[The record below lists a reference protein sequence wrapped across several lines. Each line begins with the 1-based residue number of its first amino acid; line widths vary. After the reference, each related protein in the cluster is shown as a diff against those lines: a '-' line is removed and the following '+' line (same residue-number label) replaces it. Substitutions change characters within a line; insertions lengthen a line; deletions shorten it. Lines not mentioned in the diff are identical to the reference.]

1 MQVTHRECGASPV
14 LSRQVAVRCPMW
26 NFAAATM
33 HSQLW
38 NHRTANQVGTAHL
51 ARNANNTARR
61 IIRAAIARIEFG
73 FATFAKIPYPD
84 PEMRELMTLLDEF
97 QVTTQ
102 RNDLTSAIRH
112 NFRQENLQTSK
123 TPKLTM
129 SKSINPAKLHADRL
143 TTSAGNPIADNHNSL
158 SAAAGRCRT
167 FALAE
172 LCNAALSTVKIYAF
186 GPLRRRKPLTPD
198 CPSLSE
204 RS

>member
-1 MQVTHRECGASPV
+1 
-14 LSRQVAVRCPMW
+14 
-26 NFAAATM
+26 M
-33 HSQLW
+33 HSRLW

-51 ARNANNTARR
+51 ARNVNNTARR

-97 QVTTQ
+97 RVTTL
-102 RNDLTSAIRH
+102 RNDVIDAIRH
-112 NFRQENLQTSK
+112 NSRQDYLQTSK
-123 TPKLTM
+123 APELTM
-129 SKSINPAKLHADRL
+129 SKSIIPSALYADQL
-143 TTSAGNPIADNHNSL
+143 TTSAGSPIADNQNSL

-172 LCNAALSTVKIYAF
+172 FCNAAISTVMIYAF